1 MNEILTN
8 IPKSSITV
16 SPKESE
22 SILND
27 FQRNA
32 LDTLE
37 AREALARSNMLT
49 VKVKLSKGL
58 KLKGISKVTKAI
70 TVNVDIYSTADELAS
85 EIASKL
91 LVIQGKQSLERIRTV
106 IKLQMIRTFKK
117 CVINFSCLLE
127 YKMFS

>member
-1 MNEILTN
+1 M
-8 IPKSSITV
+8 
-16 SPKESE
+16 SPSESE
-22 SILND
+22 SLLNG

-58 KLKGISKVTKAI
+58 KLKGVSKVAKL
-70 TVNVDIYSTADELAS
+70 TVNVDIYSTADELAT

-91 LVIQGKQSLERIRTV
+91 LVIQGKLSLKRIQLYFR
-106 IKLQMIRTFKK
+106 IKRYLDIFTAHELQIEDSARKNLIRLKKSIGMIL
-117 CVINFSCLLE
+117 I
-127 YKMFS
+127 

>member
-1 MNEILTN
+1 M
-8 IPKSSITV
+8 
-16 SPKESE
+16 SPSESE
-22 SILND
+22 SQLNE

-58 KLKGISKVTKAI
+58 KLKGVSKVAKL
-70 TVNVDIYSTADELAS
+70 TVNVDIYSTADELAT

-91 LVIQGKQSLERIRTV
+91 LVIQGKLSLKRIQLYFR
-106 IKLQMIRTFKK
+106 IKRYLDIFTTLELQREDTARKNFTWIKKSIEMIL
-117 CVINFSCLLE
+117 I
-127 YKMFS
+127 

>member
-1 MNEILTN
+1 MAVTIDDLDEDIIADCLKELQVRKIEMNPKLTT
-8 IPKSSITV
+8 ITKSSITL
-16 SPKESE
+16 SPSESE

-32 LDTLE
+32 LDKLE
-37 AREALARSNMLT
+37 AREVLARSNMLT

-70 TVNVDIYSTADELAS
+70 TVNVDIYSTADELAA

-91 LVIQGKQSLERIRTV
+91 LVIQGKRALRA
-106 IKLQMIRTFKK
+106 L
-117 CVINFSCLLE
+117 
-127 YKMFS
+127 

>member
-1 MNEILTN
+1 M
-8 IPKSSITV
+8 
-16 SPKESE
+16 SPSESE
-22 SILND
+22 SLLNG

-58 KLKGISKVTKAI
+58 KLKGVSKVAKL
-70 TVNVDIYSTADELAS
+70 TVNVDIYSTADELAT

-91 LVIQGKQSLERIRTV
+91 LVIQGKLSLKRIQLYFR
-106 IKLQMIRTFKK
+106 IKRYLDIFTTLELQIEDTARKIFTWIKKSIEMIL
-117 CVINFSCLLE
+117 I
-127 YKMFS
+127 

>member
-1 MNEILTN
+1 MF
-8 IPKSSITV
+8 PS
-16 SPKESE
+16 ESE
-22 SILND
+22 SLLND

-58 KLKGISKVTKAI
+58 KLKGVSKVAKL
-70 TVNVDIYSTADELAS
+70 TVNVDIYSTADELAT

-91 LVIQGKQSLERIRTV
+91 LVIQGKLSLKRIQLYFR
-106 IKLQMIRTFKK
+106 IKRYLDIFTALEFQIEDTARKNKTRLKK
-117 CVINFSCLLE
+117 SIGIILI
-127 YKMFS
+127 

>member
-1 MNEILTN
+1 MAVTIDDLDEDIIADCLKELQVRKIEMNPKLTT
-8 IPKSSITV
+8 ITKSSITL
-16 SPKESE
+16 SPSSESE

-32 LDTLE
+32 LDKLE
-37 AREALARSNMLT
+37 AREVLARSNMLT

-70 TVNVDIYSTADELAS
+70 TVNVDIYSTADELAA

-91 LVIQGKQSLERIRTV
+91 LVIQGKRALRA
-106 IKLQMIRTFKK
+106 L
-117 CVINFSCLLE
+117 
-127 YKMFS
+127 

>member
-1 MNEILTN
+1 M
-8 IPKSSITV
+8 
-16 SPKESE
+16 SPSESE
-22 SILND
+22 SLLNG

-58 KLKGISKVTKAI
+58 KLKGVSKVAKL
-70 TVNVDIYSTADELAS
+70 TVNVDIYSTADELAT

-91 LVIQGKQSLERIRTV
+91 LVIQGKLSLKRIQLYFR
-106 IKLQMIRTFKK
+106 IKRYLDIFTTLELQIEDTARNFFTWIKKSIEMIL
-117 CVINFSCLLE
+117 I
-127 YKMFS
+127 